1 MTRFDIDREGATYGS
16 AARTLVATAFVAGF
30 AALVWVNV
38 DFGAGGAPA
47 VAARTEAPACAGP
60 DCLHAPAGDP
70 SVPSASHVFGNHD
83 GSSNA
88 DVPPVP
94 TF

>member
-1 MTRFDIDREGATYGS
+1 MNRYDNDRQGAAY
-16 AARTLVATAFVAGF
+16 AAATRTLVATAFVAGF
-30 AALVWVNV
+30 AALVWVHV
-38 DFGAGGAPA
+38 DLDKGGVPA
-47 VAARTEAPACAGP
+47 LAATHDAAACAGP

-70 SVPSASHVFGNHD
+70 SVPSASQVFGD
-83 GSSNA
+83 AASS

>member
-1 MTRFDIDREGATYGS
+1 MTRFDIDREGATYAA

-30 AALVWVNV
+30 AALMWVHV
-38 DFGAGGAPA
+38 DLDTGGAAA
-47 VAARTEAPACAGP
+47 VAATPGAPACAGP

-70 SVPSASHVFGNHD
+70 SVPSASHVFRDHD
-83 GSSNA
+83 GTFH
-88 DVPPVP
+88 DVPPIP

>member
-1 MTRFDIDREGATYGS
+1 MNRYDIDRQGAGY
-16 AARTLVATAFVAGF
+16 AAATRALVATAFVAGF
-30 AALVWVNV
+30 AALVWVHV
-38 DFGAGGAPA
+38 DLETGGVPA
-47 VAARTEAPACAGP
+47 LAATQDAPACAGA

-70 SVPSASHVFGNHD
+70 SVPAASHVFREAA
-83 GSSNA
+83 SS

>member
-1 MTRFDIDREGATYGS
+1 MNRHDIDREGASYAA

-30 AALVWVNV
+30 AALVWVHV
-38 DFGAGGAPA
+38 ELDSGGVPA
-47 VAARTEAPACAGP
+47 IATSDAPACAGS
-60 DCLHAPAGDP
+60 DCLPAPAGDP
-70 SVPSASHVFGNHD
+70 SVPAASHVFHGTASH
-83 GSSNA
+83 

>member
-1 MTRFDIDREGATYGS
+1 MNRIDIDREGATYAA

-30 AALVWVNV
+30 AALVWVHV
-38 DFGAGGAPA
+38 ELDSGG
-47 VAARTEAPACAGP
+47 VAALAATQDAPVCAGS

-70 SVPSASHVFGNHD
+70 SVPAASSVFRQD
-83 GSSNA
+83 GASN
-88 DVPPVP
+88 DVPAMP

>member
-1 MTRFDIDREGATYGS
+1 MNRLTLDREGAKQST

-30 AALVWVNV
+30 AALVWMNV
-38 DFGAGGAPA
+38 DVDRVAVPLVAQSHAP
-47 VAARTEAPACAGP
+47 APACAAN

-70 SVPSASHVFGNHD
+70 SVPAASSVFPTSGA
-83 GSSNA
+83 SSF